1 MKTRPNPFLSG
12 NLAPVQ
18 EEITETNLRVTGTLP
33 PQLDGRYVRNGP
45 NPFGHI
51 DADNYHWFSGD
62 GMVHGVRLR
71 DGKAEWYRNRWV
83 RDVKLA
89 TRMGEPAPASDWPED
104 HNTFAANTN
113 VIQHAGKT
121 YAIVEAGSPPI
132 ELSFDLDTVKI
143 SNLNGTLPM
152 AFSAHPKRDPKTNEL
167 HVMTYWWGWGNQA
180 QYVKVDP
187 TGSVSQ
193 TVDIPLPGGPMIHD
207 TSITE
212 KYILVFDL
220 PCVFNIDAAMK
231 GAGLPYFWDNSY
243 EARIGL
249 LPRNGT
255 ADDITWISI
264 NPCYFFHPMNSYD
277 LPDGRV
283 VLDAARHP
291 KMFDRERRGPSEGP
305 PTIVRWV
312 LNPATGSATEE
323 VLDDRPQEFP
333 RINES
338 LVGLPNRYGYSAGIA
353 EGFSQDVLIKADLDK
368 KSFTAR
374 TDADK
379 FGYGEPVFIPRTD
392 DAVTAV
398 NEDDGYVMALRQNLD
413 TELSELA
420 IFDARAFTDEPVA
433 VVHLPARVPNGFHGN
448 WMPINQ

>member
-1 MKTRPNPFLSG
+1 
-12 NLAPVQ
+12 
-18 EEITETNLRVTGTLP
+18 
-33 PQLDGRYVRNGP
+33 
-45 NPFGHI
+45 
-51 DADNYHWFSGD
+51 
-62 GMVHGVRLR
+62 
-71 DGKAEWYRNRWV
+71 
-83 RDVKLA
+83 
-89 TRMGEPAPASDWPED
+89 MGETAPASDWPEG

-231 GAGLPYFWDNSY
+231 GAGLPYFWDNNY

-392 DAVTAV
+392 DAVTAA

-420 IFDARAFTDEPVA
+420 IFDARAFTDEPIA

>member
-1 MKTRPNPFLSG
+1 MTSTTNPFLSG
-12 NLAPVQ
+12 NLAPVS

-45 NPFGHI
+45 NPFGPV
-51 DADNYHWFSGD
+51 DENKYHWFSGD
-62 GMVHGVRLR
+62 GMVHGIRIR

-83 RDVKLA
+83 KDAKLA
-89 TRMGEPAPASDWPED
+89 ARMGVDTPPSDWPAD

-121 YAIVEAGSPPI
+121 YAIVEAGSPPV
-132 ELSFDLDTVKI
+132 ELSFELDTVKV

-152 AFSAHPKRDPKTNEL
+152 AFSAHPKRDALTNEL
-167 HVMTYWWGWGNQA
+167 HVMTYWWGWGNQV
-180 QYVKVDP
+180 QYVKVDAQ
-187 TGSVSQ
+187 GNVCR

-220 PCVFNIDAAMK
+220 PCIFNIDAAMK
-231 GAGLPYFWDNSY
+231 GAGLPYYWDNNY

-255 ADDITWISI
+255 ADDISWISI
-264 NPCYFFHPMNSYD
+264 NPCYVFHPMNSYD

-283 VLDAARHP
+283 VLDAAKHP
-291 KMFDRERRGPSEGP
+291 KMFDKERRGPSEGP
-305 PTIVRWV
+305 PTLVRWI
-312 LNPATGSATEE
+312 LDPATGRATEE
-323 VLDDRPQEFP
+323 TLDDRPQEFP

-338 LVGLPNRYGYSAGIA
+338 LVGLPNRFGYSAGIA
-353 EGFSQDVLIKADLDK
+353 AGFSQDVLIKADLEM

-374 TDADK
+374 TDAHK

-392 DAVTAV
+392 DAVTAA
-398 NEDDGYVMALRQNLD
+398 NEDDGYVMALRQNLE

-420 IFDARAFTDEPVA
+420 IFDARSFTDDPVA

>member
-1 MKTRPNPFLSG
+1 MKTSPNPFLSG
-12 NLAPVQ
+12 NLAPVL
-18 EEITETNLRVTGTLP
+18 EEVTETNLRVTGTIP

-45 NPFGHI
+45 NPFGPV
-51 DADNYHWFSGD
+51 NEKKYHWFTGD
-62 GMVHGVRLR
+62 GMVHGIRLR

-89 TRMGEPAPASDWPED
+89 DRMGEPAPPSDWPAD

-121 YAIVEAGSPPI
+121 FAIVEAGSPPV

-152 AFSAHPKRDPKTNEL
+152 AFSAHPKRDAQTNEL
-167 HVMTYWWGWGNQA
+167 HVMTYWWGWGNQV
-180 QYVKVDP
+180 QYVKVDA
-187 TGSVSQ
+187 TGNVSQ

-220 PCVFNIDAAMK
+220 PCVFNIDAAMN
-231 GAGLPYFWDNSY
+231 GASLPYYWDNNY

-255 ADDITWISI
+255 AADISWVSI
-264 NPCYFFHPMNSYD
+264 NPCYIFHPMNSYD

-305 PTIVRWV
+305 STLVRWILDPV
-312 LNPATGSATEE
+312 TGQSTEE

-338 LVGLPNRYGYSAGIA
+338 LVGLQNRFGYSAGIA
-353 EGFSQDVLIKADLDK
+353 EGFAQDVLIKADLDK
-368 KSFTAR
+368 KSFIAR
-374 TDADK
+374 TDANK

-392 DAVTAV
+392 DTVTAA
-398 NEDDGYVMALRQNLD
+398 NEDDGYVMALRQNIE

-433 VVHLPARVPNGFHGN
+433 VVHLPVRVPNGFHGN